1 MPTCARSDRSR
12 FPLPLAAP
20 MLDRDRSDRSK
31 RSLPPKRVRGELNR
45 TIRMGFEPSE
55 TQIRVRLDANETWMR
70 VWRARA
76 WTGID
81 AVPGGVGSSGEK
93 APELPFRIAG
103 YRGGRG
109 AIRIAS
115 FIPQSARRARLPAD
129 LLALNLCT

>member
-1 MPTCARSDRSR
+1 
-12 FPLPLAAP
+12 
-20 MLDRDRSDRSK
+20 
-31 RSLPPKRVRGELNR
+31 
-45 TIRMGFEPSE
+45 MGFEPSE

-109 AIRIAS
+109 RYPAAPCIA
-115 FIPQSARRARLPAD
+115 QSTRSGTIAAD
-129 LLALNLCT
+129 LLVLNLCT

>member
-1 MPTCARSDRSR
+1 
-12 FPLPLAAP
+12 
-20 MLDRDRSDRSK
+20 
-31 RSLPPKRVRGELNR
+31 
-45 TIRMGFEPSE
+45 MGFEPSE

-109 AIRIAS
+109 RYPDCILHTAIRAPRTAS
-115 FIPQSARRARLPAD
+115 RGFVGA
-129 LLALNLCT
+129 